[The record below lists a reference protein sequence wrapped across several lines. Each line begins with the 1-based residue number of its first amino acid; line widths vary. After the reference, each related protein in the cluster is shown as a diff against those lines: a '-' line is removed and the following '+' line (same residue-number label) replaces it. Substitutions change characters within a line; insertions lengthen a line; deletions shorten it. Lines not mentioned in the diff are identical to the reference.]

1 MRTLVLVLLCVFSV
15 LATYAPKRPRAP
27 VKQKPGVC
35 PKSDIITTCDC
46 RPENIKCRG
55 DQDCPGVQKC
65 CSFGC
70 GCRTRCVN
78 PAGRPPTDRCKYS
91 GKVYKVGKRFRAK
104 DGCNRCRCGKGGR
117 VTCTKRRCFKD
128 RVKGRYVCSQPKVVG
143 PCEARI
149 PRWWF
154 NKKANCCLRFYYG
167 GCKGNGNNFK
177 TKAACLRRCK
187 TRSYVK

>member
-1 MRTLVLVLLCVFSV
+1 MDELYL
-15 LATYAPKRPRAP
+15 
-27 VKQKPGVC
+27 
-35 PKSDIITTCDC
+35 
-46 RPENIKCRG
+46 
-55 DQDCPGVQKC
+55 
-65 CSFGC
+65 
-70 GCRTRCVN
+70 
-78 PAGRPPTDRCKYS
+78 
-91 GKVYKVGKRFRAK
+91 
-104 DGCNRCRCGKGGR
+104 
-117 VTCTKRRCFKD
+117 D

-187 TRSYVK
+187 TGLCESCIKCIKSNSRVIQIT